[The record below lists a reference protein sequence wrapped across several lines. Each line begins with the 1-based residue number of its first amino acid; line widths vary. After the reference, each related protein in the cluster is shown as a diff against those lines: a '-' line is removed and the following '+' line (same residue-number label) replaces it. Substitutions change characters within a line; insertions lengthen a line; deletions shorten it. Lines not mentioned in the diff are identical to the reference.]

1 MVNECAKTSAG
12 ARLRW
17 TKPASHRAPS
27 SAAVA
32 AAAAVV
38 HGLFSAVS
46 IVHGLFSLE
55 QSVHGSFSAVS
66 VVHGLFHF
74 CSRFVLERALAL
86 SRSRSVPLLFT
97 VRSRAHT
104 RSETFSVCSTSVLLE
119 HSVHR
124 SFSFDAHCSRQHQWS
139 YSIIAVTGCKRFCG
153 IDSALSEHSIAVD
166 DGYGIG
172 VCVCH
177 QRAEIV
183 VDIAER
189 LW

>member
-1 MVNECAKTSAG
+1 MDQACI
-12 ARLRW
+12 
-17 TKPASHRAPS
+17 ASRAVQRCRRCS
-27 SAAVA
+27 CCR
-32 AAAAVV
+32 
-38 HGLFSAVS
+38 
-46 IVHGLFSLE
+46 
-55 QSVHGSFSAVS
+55 
-66 VVHGLFHF
+66 
-74 CSRFVLERALAL
+74 CSRSVLSREH
-86 SRSRSVPLLFT
+86 RSRSVLTRAERSWFVLSRERRSWFVPLLFT
-97 VRSRAHT
+97 VRSRART
-104 RSETFSVCSTSVLLE
+104 RSEPFTVCSTSVLLE